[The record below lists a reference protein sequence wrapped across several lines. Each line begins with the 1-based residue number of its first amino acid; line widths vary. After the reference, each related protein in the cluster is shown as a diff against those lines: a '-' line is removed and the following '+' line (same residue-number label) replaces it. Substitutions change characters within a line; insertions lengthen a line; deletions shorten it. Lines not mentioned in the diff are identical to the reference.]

1 MKHERV
7 TDFLLEIEQ
16 PIGLAATVETA
27 LLQQAVAR
35 NATSV
40 PLRARL
46 ATFLFTQDRFEEA
59 GTMFSRLL
67 HDAPSAG
74 WAIMLA
80 ECHISRETPLDDTAA
95 AAVARIAVKLAVDDF
110 ERASALAA
118 LGKVL
123 VRQGAVDEARRVL
136 GQALEANPQDT
147 NAYKRLASLDL
158 SAGATDA
165 ALDTAAHLID
175 RGVGHSRLL
184 VARALAFAK
193 QGRIEDARNAVGLKR
208 HLHVEKLVP
217 RGWPDLDAFNA
228 EVRSELARHPDLRF
242 DKYGTASH
250 KTWRIDH
257 PAMKGFV
264 AIPELQKLI
273 QGAVQAQVARLAQDD
288 SIWMRA
294 RPDRA
299 VVHNWCVLT
308 DAEGFEEWH
317 VHQNGWM
324 SGVYYVDVPKAV
336 TSGVGNEG
344 CLVFGLPED
353 LVGVDAAARYGQTV
367 VRPEAGILAL
377 FPSHSYHRTFA
388 HGSAERRI
396 CFAFDVIGV

>member
-1 MKHERV
+1 LKHERV

-158 SAGATDA
+158 SAGATEDRLTPT
-165 ALDTAAHLID
+165 ALW
-175 RGVGHSRLL
+175 RVKKKKKNLL
-184 VARALAFAK
+184 
-193 QGRIEDARNAVGLKR
+193 
-208 HLHVEKLVP
+208 
-217 RGWPDLDAFNA
+217 
-228 EVRSELARHPDLRF
+228 
-242 DKYGTASH
+242 
-250 KTWRIDH
+250 
-257 PAMKGFV
+257 
-264 AIPELQKLI
+264 
-273 QGAVQAQVARLAQDD
+273 
-288 SIWMRA
+288 
-294 RPDRA
+294 
-299 VVHNWCVLT
+299 
-308 DAEGFEEWH
+308 
-317 VHQNGWM
+317 
-324 SGVYYVDVPKAV
+324 
-336 TSGVGNEG
+336 
-344 CLVFGLPED
+344 
-353 LVGVDAAARYGQTV
+353 
-367 VRPEAGILAL
+367 
-377 FPSHSYHRTFA
+377 
-388 HGSAERRI
+388 
-396 CFAFDVIGV
+396 